1 MQITGRSAASKRVL
15 ATGSSEP
22 CDSDAE
28 GVNNVSVRLKLTA
41 TLPPGLVDK
50 ALPHELLD
58 RLFSPFVKREGGGS
72 GTGLAIVDKIVKI
85 YNGSIKAY
93 NDNGAFFEFIL
104 YDYQRS
110 PVPEQEEG

>member
-50 ALPHELLD
+50 ALLSAQQATGKPQV
-58 RLFSPFVKREGGGS
+58 RGGRHG
-72 GTGLAIVDKIVKI
+72 
-85 YNGSIKAY
+85 
-93 NDNGAFFEFIL
+93 E
-104 YDYQRS
+104 
-110 PVPEQEEG
+110 